1 MFVSFVTSN
10 TFQIESCYSNKKKG
24 GYKQKKPKNKKKK
37 RGVIF
42 CSFLLKKLQKIRLY
56 NLLFLVNTAINS
68 ERIKQREQFIEV
80 PIIPTGNKL
89 RCCLVDLLQKIS
101 GWAVAVKS

>member
-1 MFVSFVTSN
+1 LLALLPVTLFRLN
-10 TFQIESCYSNKKKG
+10 HVIQTKKKG
-24 GYKQKKPKNKKKK
+24 VINKKNQKTKKKK
-37 RGVIF
+37 GVIF

-68 ERIKQREQFIEV
+68 ERIKQREQQFIEV